1 MQKKTRKTGK
11 VIKRPYISKDEVMI
25 QLKDTLDIRVFNKKN
40 LHKRYRPLIEER
52 AQWYYFLYRYTRLS
66 LQEIGEMFNKNHAT
80 VIHSINNYTETLLF
94 YPGDITDRH
103 NMLTSIFD
111 PIAEKN
117 RLYLQN
123 RNIGKENAMDNDIVI
138 IKQREM
144 IGKLMQANIKLIERI
159 KKLENEAKK

>member
-1 MQKKTRKTGK
+1 MKKKTRKCGR
-11 VIKRPYISKDEVMI
+11 VVKRPYISKDEVMI
-25 QLKDTLDIRVFNKKN
+25 QLKNTLDISVFNEKN

-52 AQWYYFLYRYTRLS
+52 SQWYYFLYRYTRLS
-66 LQEIGEMFNKNHAT
+66 LQDIGGMFNKNHAT
-80 VIHSINNYTETLLF
+80 VIHSINNYTDTLLF
-94 YPGDITDRH
+94 YPGEITDTH

-111 PIAEKN
+111 PIADKN
-117 RLYLQN
+117 KSYLNN
-123 RNIGKENAMDNDIVI
+123 RNLGKENAMDDDIVI

>member
-1 MQKKTRKTGK
+1 MQKKTRKTGR
-11 VIKRPYISKDEVMI
+11 VVKRPYISKDEVMI
-25 QLKDTLDIRVFNKKN
+25 QLKSSLDINVFNKKN

-52 AQWYYFLYRYTRLS
+52 SQWYYFLYRYTRLS
-66 LQEIGEMFNKNHAT
+66 LQEIGGMFNKNHAT

-94 YPGDITDRH
+94 YPGEITDRH

-111 PIAEKN
+111 PIADKN
-117 RLYLQN
+117 KSYLNN
-123 RNIGKENAMDNDIVI
+123 RNLGKENAMDDDIVI